1 MPVTV
6 LIDRTFKPQ
15 GIQKAYEVIVK
26 LRSLATLEPGYISGQ
41 TLVAVDDPNRL
52 VVMGTWATV
61 QQWEEWR
68 DSELRSDQSAKLKS
82 LSTSSEKVD
91 VLMVLV

>member
-6 LIDRTFKPQ
+6 LITRELRKDCIPEAF
-15 GIQKAYEVIVK
+15 EVIVK

-41 TLVAVDDPNRL
+41 TMVSVKNPNKI
-52 VVMGTWATV
+52 VVMSI
-61 QQWEEWR
+61 WENIGRWEDWQA
-68 DSELRSDQSAKLKS
+68 SELRNEYTAKMDPMTAS
-82 LSTSSEKVD
+82 PEQVD

>member
-6 LIDRTFKPQ
+6 LIDRTFKPE
-15 GIQKAYEVIVK
+15 GLQKAYEVIVK

-41 TLVAVDDPNRL
+41 TLVSTANPNRL

-61 QQWEEWR
+61 QNWNQWR
-68 DSELRSDQSAKLKS
+68 DSELRKQQIQKLEP
-82 LSTSSEKVD
+82 LSESPEKVD
-91 VLMVLV
+91 VLMVVV

>member
-6 LIDRTFKPQ
+6 LIDRTFKPE
-15 GIQKAYEVIVK
+15 GLQKAYEVIVK

-41 TLVAVDDPNRL
+41 TLVSTTNPNRL

-61 QQWEEWR
+61 QNWNQWR
-68 DSELRSDQSAKLKS
+68 DSELRKQQVQKLEP
-82 LSTSSEKVD
+82 LSESPEKVD
-91 VLMVLV
+91 VLMVVV

>member
-15 GIQKAYEVIVK
+15 GVQKAYEVIVK
-26 LRSLATLEPGYISGQ
+26 LRSLATLEAGYISGQ
-41 TLVAVDDPNRL
+41 TLVSVDNPNRL

-61 QQWEEWR
+61 QQWQDWR
-68 DSELRSDQSAKLKS
+68 DSELRADQSAKLES
-82 LSTSSEKVD
+82 LSTSPEKVD

>member
-6 LIDRTFKPQ
+6 LIDRTFKRE

-41 TLVAVDDPNRL
+41 TLVSVDDPNRL
-52 VVMGTWATV
+52 LVMGTWATV
-61 QQWEEWR
+61 QQWEDWR
-68 DSELRSDQSAKLKS
+68 DSELRSEQSAKLNS
-82 LSTSSEKVD
+82 LSTSPEKVD